1 MNKSNNNK
9 YLSELLKMTVK
20 SKDVYFVRNLSL
32 SEQVIEKPCR
42 CDEGNADE
50 DRQPRVRLKSGLDKA
65 RNVSWSCEGTM
76 NSFIL
81 RNVCFEVGR
90 T

>member
-20 SKDVYFVRNLSL
+20 SKGEQTVRNLSL
-32 SEQVIEKPCR
+32 SEQVIETCR
-42 CDEGNADE
+42 CDDGNADE
-50 DRQPRVRLKSGLDKA
+50 DREPRVRLKSGLDKG
-65 RNVSWSCEGTM
+65 RNVSWSCEGSP

-81 RNVCFEVGR
+81 RNVCFEVRR

>member
-9 YLSELLKMTVK
+9 YVSELLKMTVK

-42 CDEGNADE
+42 CDDGNADE
-50 DRQPRVRLKSGLDKA
+50 DREPQSHKSDS
-65 RNVSWSCEGTM
+65 NQD
-76 NSFIL
+76 
-81 RNVCFEVGR
+81 
-90 T
+90 

>member
-20 SKDVYFVRNLSL
+20 SKDEYFVRNLSL

-42 CDEGNADE
+42 CDDGYADE
-50 DRQPRVRLKSGLDKA
+50 DREPQVTSQTQIRIRQRKK
-65 RNVSWSCEGTM
+65 CE
-76 NSFIL
+76 L
-81 RNVCFEVGR
+81 VL
-90 T
+90 